1 MSKGAGTLP
10 STGTGSNS
18 GTYTVPPGFD
28 RDWYLATYPDVAASG
43 VDPVMHYDKFGAFEG
58 RFINA
63 QDQAQR
69 QSMASQYANN
79 PYAFDPEFYLRTNP
93 DVANAI
99 AGTNMDPRQHYQQY
113 GMAEGRSRNAY
124 EAAGGIP
131 HADPTSGVGVAP
143 APDTSSQR
151 LNPNDPASW
160 AAWSQRASNQTQGLN
175 RLPYVAP
182 SSDTLSA
189 DPLAV
194 ISQFYPRGNNWGYVA
209 PGMTGPSP
217 QAAPVD
223 PNALPANAQAVTN
236 LGMMLRR

>member
-1 MSKGAGTLP
+1 MGTPSGASATGG
-10 STGTGSNS
+10 SNTGT
-18 GTYTVPPGFD
+18 YAAPPGFD

-69 QSMASQYANN
+69 TADAQRFANN
-79 PYAFDPEFYLRTNP
+79 PYAFDPAYYLRTNP

-99 AGTNMDPRQHYQQY
+99 AGTHMTPQQHFQQY
-113 GMAEGRSRNAY
+113 GMAEGRSRNAF

-131 HADPTSGVGVAP
+131 HADVASGNVAP
-143 APDTSSQR
+143 PPATSSQR
-151 LNPNDPASW
+151 LNPADPASW
-160 AAWSQRASNQTQGLN
+160 AAWSQRASNETQGLN

-182 SSDTLSA
+182 SSATLSA
-189 DPLAV
+189 DPQAVLA
-194 ISQFYPRGNNWGYVA
+194 QFYSQGNNWGYVP
-209 PGMTGPSP
+209 PGSV
-217 QAAPVD
+217 QAAAAAVD
-223 PNALPANAQAVTN
+223 PNALPANGQAVTN